1 MSLYQENGYVDF
13 DWIRRQRMT
22 WNIIIGGRGT
32 GKTVTALGDCQL
44 SGIRIVYMRRTQ
56 SQLDNAGTREL
67 SPYKAVNTV
76 FGCNIEPD
84 PAGKNIYKFSHVTYD
99 EEGKRVLGDPV
110 AYGVALST
118 LSNLRSIDLSDC
130 DALIYDEFIPEK
142 HERPIRHEATAFFNA
157 FETINRNREIQDR
170 KPLQVFLMANANSFN
185 VPLLVE
191 MKVTRIISQMQ
202 RSGSE
207 LYVSPQRSLLIA
219 QLMDSPISRKKRETA
234 LYRLTEGSG
243 FADMSLKNVF
253 DLDRS
258 DVHSKP
264 LREYDPLCG
273 IGEVTIYKHKSS
285 RRLYISASRSG
296 STPVYDTDGLSY
308 DRFLTVWYPIIYAAI
323 LEERIDFE
331 SDTEKALL
339 LTYLDIKD

>member
-1 MSLYQENGYVDF
+1 MSLYQESGYLDF

-32 GKTVTALGDCQL
+32 GKTVTALGECQL
-44 SGIRIVYMRRTQ
+44 ADIRIVYMRRTQ
-56 SQLDNAGTREL
+56 AQLDNAGTRDL
-67 SPYKAVNTV
+67 SPYKAVNNV
-76 FGCNIEPD
+76 YGCCVEPD
-84 PAGKNIYKFSHVTYD
+84 PAGKNLYKFSRIIYD
-99 EEGKRVLGDPV
+99 DDKRIIGDPV

-118 LSNLRSIDLSDC
+118 LANLRSIDLSDC
-130 DALIYDEFIPEK
+130 EALIYDEFIPEK
-142 HERPIRHEATAFFNA
+142 HERPIRHEAAAFFNA
-157 FETINRNREIQDR
+157 YETINRNREMQGR

-202 RSGSE
+202 RSGAE
-207 LYVSPQRSLLIA
+207 LYISPQKSLLIA
-219 QLMDSPISRKKRETA
+219 QLMDSPISRKKKETA
-234 LYRLTEGSG
+234 LYRLTEGTG

-258 DVHSKP
+258 DVKSKP
-264 LREYDPLCG
+264 LREYDPICG
-273 IGEVTIYKHKSS
+273 IGEVTIYRHKSN
-285 RRLYISASRSG
+285 RRLYVSAMRSG
-296 STPVYDTDGLSY
+296 SVPVYETDGLSY
-308 DRFLTVWYPIIYAAI
+308 DRFLSVWYPIIYSSI